1 MIINSLHFPLKR
13 HHTML
18 EIYLNCRRLPSNGLE
33 ELEPWR
39 NDDLS
44 SSALLSF
51 NIRTQAILF
60 GFQKLFL
67 NGSQK

>member
-1 MIINSLHFPLKR
+1 
-13 HHTML
+13 ML